1 MTGMEELFVLHT
13 IHKIYM
19 AMFISQI
26 DDDDNLKEFHFKSL
40 AIIDHRN

>member
-26 DDDDNLKEFHFKSL
+26 DDDDTLKEFHFKSL
-40 AIIDHRN
+40 AIIDHRI